1 MTLLSDFL
9 PSCRGDITEDFFDN
23 PTPSIHFHIRSPSSM
38 CGIAGE
44 IRFDNNLAD
53 IRAVVDMT
61 EAQSRR
67 GPNGE
72 GLFSLGTRCFGHR
85 RLSIMDLSQ
94 RAHQPFID
102 NMLGMGIVFNGAIY
116 NHHELREEL
125 KGAGY
130 QFVSTGDTEVIIKA
144 WHAWGPKALDRFYGM
159 FAFALWERESGITYL
174 ARDRLGIKPL
184 YYTSDA
190 NRMRFASALPALL
203 KAGGVDTA
211 LDMQALHFYMS
222 FHAVVPAPHTIL
234 RGVRK
239 LPPGSYMTVHPDGDC
254 NIKEWWRLDFTRS
267 EDDEKRSFDD
277 WKSEVL
283 SALRLSVKRR
293 LVSDVP
299 VGVLLSGGLDS
310 SLITGLLAEAGTTGL
325 RTYSIGFEAVDS
337 EAGDEFHYSDLIAQH
352 YGTVHEKLHIP
363 ASDLL
368 SALPDTIN
376 AMAEPMVSHD
386 CVAFYLLSQAVSR
399 HSRVVQSGQGAD
411 EVFGG
416 YHWYPPLTDVGDPS
430 KGVDA
435 YRRVFFDRTHDEL
448 LGLLSPNLK
457 LDDASGQFVASHFA
471 RPGADSVIDRAMR
484 LDTTVMLVDDPVK
497 RVDNMTMAFG
507 LEARVPF
514 LDHELVEL
522 AARIPAQHKIANG
535 GKYVLKEAA
544 RSVIPAEVI
553 DRPKGYFPVPALK
566 YLRGNFLH
574 FVRDT
579 LDSQAARNRGLFRR
593 DVVDRMLQ
601 EPDSHITTLR
611 GSKVWQIALLEAWLQ
626 SHGL

>member
-1 MTLLSDFL
+1 
-9 PSCRGDITEDFFDN
+9 
-23 PTPSIHFHIRSPSSM
+23 M

-44 IRFDNNLAD
+44 LRFDQQFAD
-53 IRAVVDMT
+53 VQTVVEMT
-61 EAQSRR
+61 SMQSRR
-67 GPNGE
+67 GPDGE
-72 GLFSLGTRCFGHR
+72 GIFSLGSRCFGHR

-102 NMLGMGIVFNGAIY
+102 NLTGMGIVFNGAIY
-116 NHHELREEL
+116 NHHELRKEL
-125 KGAGY
+125 ADKGY
-130 QFVSTGDTEVIIKA
+130 QFVSNGDTEVIIKA
-144 WHAWGPKALDRFYGM
+144 WHAWGPKALERFYGM
-159 FAFALWERESGITYL
+159 FAFVLWERDSGITYM

-184 YYTSDA
+184 YYTINND
-190 NRMRFASALPALL
+190 RLRFASSLPALV
-203 KAGGVDTA
+203 AGGGVDTSI
-211 LDMQALHFYMS
+211 DSQALHHYLS

-239 LPPGSYMTVHPDGDC
+239 VAPGTLMTVHPTGKC
-254 NIKEWWRLDFTRS
+254 ETVEWWKLEFKRS
-267 EDDEKRSFDD
+267 DEDEKRSFED
-277 WKSEVL
+277 WKSLVL
-283 SALRLSVKRR
+283 DSLRVSVKRR
-293 LVSDVP
+293 LVADVP

-310 SLITGLLAEAGTTGL
+310 SLITGLLAEAGTPDL

-337 EAGDEFHYSDLIAQH
+337 EAGDEYHYSDLVSRH
-352 YGTVHEKLHIP
+352 YGTIHEKLHIP

-368 SALPDTIN
+368 RALPDAIG

-386 CVAFYLLSQAVSR
+386 CVAFYLLSQAVSL

-416 YHWYPPLTDVGDPS
+416 YHWYPPLMEINNPDA
-430 KGVDA
+430 GVDA
-435 YRRVFFDRTHDEL
+435 YRRVFFDRSHEEMCA
-448 LGLLSPNLK
+448 LLSPEYVLE
-457 LDDASGQFVASHFA
+457 DSSSHFVAAHFA
-471 RPGADSVIDRAMR
+471 KPGADSVIDRALR

-522 AARIPAQHKIANG
+522 AARIPARHKVANG

-566 YLRGNFLH
+566 YLRGDFLEY
-574 FVRDT
+574 VRDT
-579 LDSQAARNRGLFRR
+579 LDTQMARSRGLFRR
-593 DVVDRMLQ
+593 GALEQMLK
-601 EPDSHITTLR
+601 EPDSHITPLR

-626 SHGL
+626 MQGI